1 MDDTPEQP
9 RQGAVDPVIEEMAE
23 LLSKQKLVPFF
34 GAGLSR
40 THLGLVAAELARD
53 MAVEL
58 GMRENTLLSQVSD
71 QYADRFGE
79 GKFVDYLKS
88 KLVVAKLNEAK
99 ATTHRLLVS
108 LTPNLVY
115 TTNQD
120 NIFELMA
127 EAYGRQYRRV
137 VTIDD
142 LSEAAPGEPLLIKFH
157 GDTDVPASLVFGQ
170 RSYDA
175 RMASEDHPLDIKLRA
190 DLLGKRLLFLGYSFS
205 DENVA
210 KILDTVRRAFKEH
223 LPPEPAS
230 RI

>member
-1 MDDTPEQP
+1 MP
-9 RQGAVDPVIEEMAE
+9 
-23 LLSKQKLVPFF
+23 
-34 GAGLSR
+34 
-40 THLGLVAAELARD
+40 
-53 MAVEL
+53 
-58 GMRENTLLSQVSD
+58 ENTLLSQVSD

-142 LSEAAPGEPLLIKFH
+142 LSEAATGEPLLIKFH

-190 DLLGKRLLFLGYSFS
+190 DLLGKRLVFLGYSFS

-210 KILDTVRRAFKEH
+210 KLLDTVRRAFKEH
-223 LPPEPAS
+223 LPPSYLIAYEYSEAMDELSTRYDIAS
-230 RI
+230 SIRSSYLVTLRMLARPLKDA